1 MKQTNPP
8 LSKNVKKGD
17 EDRGGWNLNFS
28 ADSAG
33 GGCRMSKSKASMTKD
48 DYIKAEIKRL
58 KKIFAN
64 LTQDAS
70 AVAEKLIENA
80 AFMAVSLTDLQRII
94 NEKGY
99 TEEYQNGEN
108 QFGTKKSSEVD
119 IYNTMV
125 KNFNATMKQLIDMLP
140 ESPSGSNSKNAAL
153 DYITRRAGP

>member
-1 MKQTNPP
+1 
-8 LSKNVKKGD
+8 
-17 EDRGGWNLNFS
+17 
-28 ADSAG
+28 
-33 GGCRMSKSKASMTKD
+33 MSKSKASMTKD

-99 TEEYQNGEN
+99 TEEYQ
-108 QFGTKKSSEVD
+108 FGTKKSSEVD